1 MQDLATRKEFPIL
14 RMQINLVKEQ
24 KLNENIKCGRKEA
37 YVALLNMLYSENLDF
52 SVSNTFYNELYRKQR
67 VVVPT

>member
-1 MQDLATRKEFPIL
+1 MQDLTTRKEFPIL

-37 YVALLNMLYSENLDF
+37 YVALLNMLYSYSENL
-52 SVSNTFYNELYRKQR
+52 ELFRQQYFLKRT
-67 VVVPT
+67 VP